1 VTKLR
6 AAVVGLGQAGSR
18 FDEEPRK
25 SVWSHVGAYLSL
37 SSLYELAGGA
47 DVMAANRSAFSK
59 RCPGLPVFESG
70 PELLK
75 RVHPDVVSVCTP
87 HQGRA
92 QLIASLL
99 EAHRPKVIVCE
110 KPLEVDPKERE
121 RLAALCREAGVH
133 LSVHYNRRFLSSY
146 RIAKEM
152 IDSGRLGRLT
162 SITISA
168 PNRLWSVGS
177 HAYNALLYLAGG
189 PPLSWTSLALPELS
203 EGGEPAADLLC
214 RFEGGLAGRVV
225 TAGFKQTLVFEV
237 DILGEEGRLTITD
250 NGARAAWRPLEAS
263 LEYSGYRVLGRE
275 ELLNAGGQEES
286 SFVSIAA
293 EAAEL
298 AQGRLTRGAS
308 SAETAMAS
316 EGLLD
321 SVINITRQ
329 DRGAT

>member
-1 VTKLR
+1 
-6 AAVVGLGQAGSR
+6 
-18 FDEEPRK
+18 
-25 SVWSHVGAYLSL
+25 
-37 SSLYELAGGA
+37 
-47 DVMAANRSAFSK
+47 
-59 RCPGLPVFESG
+59 
-70 PELLK
+70 
-75 RVHPDVVSVCTP
+75 
-87 HQGRA
+87 
-92 QLIASLL
+92 
-99 EAHRPKVIVCE
+99 
-110 KPLEVDPKERE
+110 
-121 RLAALCREAGVH
+121 
-133 LSVHYNRRFLSSY
+133 
-146 RIAKEM
+146 
-152 IDSGRLGRLT
+152 
-162 SITISA
+162 
-168 PNRLWSVGS
+168 
-177 HAYNALLYLAGG
+177 
-189 PPLSWTSLALPELS
+189 
-203 EGGEPAADLLC
+203 
-214 RFEGGLAGRVV
+214 LAGRVV